1 MAETDSS
8 YTEARALAAELGG
21 FRPGTPVFDPELS
34 PGDRSL
40 LTRGEQSEF
49 IMTGRRVVLVRL
61 APAAG
66 LLTGLSGVWWLGGVE
81 QELSTSDLPY
91 AASTVGWL
99 SFALLL
105 GWSLFTGYV
114 AFSVSV
120 VPKSPR
126 KGRRVGALRDRYVRP
141 TDLTEDALV
150 LLTRTQRAVH
160 TVLGSSAHRLDLIDR
175 QRNLLV
181 LPQQEWE
188 IAKTLLEYSRLTAK
202 ARWAKGEERATA
214 ERTLKA
220 VLDSAQRRIGALEAY
235 AAQVTRDEERAAH
248 LDLLAQTVRDDL
260 AVAELDALTADAA
273 AALAAAEEFTGS
285 RASGESDETPRPQGS
300 GSAARRCAAEEPP
313 AP

>member
-1 MAETDSS
+1 MTAS
-8 YTEARALAAELGG
+8 LVL
-21 FRPGTPVFDPELS
+21 DPQLS
-34 PGDRSL
+34 PRDRSL
-40 LTRGEQSEF
+40 LMHGEQGEL

-81 QELSTSDLPY
+81 QKLSTSDLPY
-91 AASTVGWL
+91 AASTAGWL

-114 AFSVSV
+114 GYVALSVSG

-188 IAKTLLEYSRLTAK
+188 IAKSLLEYSRLTAK